1 MLLKMK
7 QNLFLLLFGITL
19 LVACDNSTHQMENGN
34 QAPTNQNRKPRANEI
49 VFEGKLIDVKS
60 SSELIYTLT
69 VENAAD
75 NQQMD
80 FETNLQDIGKT
91 EKQLKK
97 LKDKKVKVY
106 FENIPITKLADI
118 HHKGSSILGG
128 SAPLPKEDWLDVSGK
143 LAGADA
149 LTAEGSKGNIAIIST
164 NGKITVFEYP
174 VTKTLA
180 DLNNQEVT
188 VYYENIA
195 ANRMMYIKPIA
206 N

>member
-1 MLLKMK
+1 MLIKMK
-7 QNLFLLLFGITL
+7 HLFLMLFGIASF
-19 LVACDNSTHQMENGN
+19 VACNNSSHQMENGN

-75 NQQMD
+75 NQQVD

-97 LKDKKVKVY
+97 LKHKKVKVY

-118 HHKGSSILGG
+118 HYNGSSVLGG
-128 SAPLPKEDWLDVSGK
+128 SAPLPKENWLDVSGK
-143 LAGADA
+143 LAGAEA
-149 LTAEGSKGNIAIIST
+149 ITPEGAKGNIAIIRSD
-164 NGKITVFEYP
+164 GKITVFEYP

-188 VYYENIA
+188 VYYENVA
-195 ANRMMYIKPIA
+195 ANRMMYIRPIA

>member
-1 MLLKMK
+1 
-7 QNLFLLLFGITL
+7 
-19 LVACDNSTHQMENGN
+19 MENGN

-75 NQQMD
+75 NQQVD

-97 LKDKKVKVY
+97 LKHKKVKVY

-118 HHKGSSILGG
+118 HYNGSSVLGG
-128 SAPLPKEDWLDVSGK
+128 SAPLPKENWLDVSGK
-143 LAGADA
+143 LAGAEA
-149 LTAEGSKGNIAIIST
+149 ITPEGAKGNIAIIRSD
-164 NGKITVFEYP
+164 GKITVFEYP

-180 DLNNQEVT
+180 NLNNQEVT
-188 VYYENIA
+188 VYYENVA
-195 ANRMMYIKPIA
+195 ANRMMYIRPIA

>member
-1 MLLKMK
+1 MLIKMK
-7 QNLFLLLFGITL
+7 HLFLMLFGIASF
-19 LVACDNSTHQMENGN
+19 VACNNSSHQMENGN

-75 NQQMD
+75 NQQVD

-97 LKDKKVKVY
+97 LKHKKVKVY

-118 HHKGSSILGG
+118 HYNGSSVLGG
-128 SAPLPKEDWLDVSGK
+128 SAPLPKENWLDVSGK
-143 LAGADA
+143 LAGAEA
-149 LTAEGSKGNIAIIST
+149 ITPEGAKGNIAIIRSD
-164 NGKITVFEYP
+164 GKITVFEYP

-180 DLNNQEVT
+180 NLNNQEVT
-188 VYYENIA
+188 VYYENVA
-195 ANRMMYIKPIA
+195 ANRMMYIRPIA